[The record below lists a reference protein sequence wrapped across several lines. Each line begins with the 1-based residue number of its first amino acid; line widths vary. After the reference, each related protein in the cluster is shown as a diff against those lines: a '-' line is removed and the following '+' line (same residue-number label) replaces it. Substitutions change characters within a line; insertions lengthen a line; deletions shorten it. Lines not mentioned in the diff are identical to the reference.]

1 MTALSSSLISDGTLI
16 TRQYD
21 EFLSTTQYSPFPSTA
36 NSGSIAFTS
45 NVGVGGAQT
54 TNNSSITYGANT
66 DWNFLHNGTQDF
78 TIECWINTTN
88 NITYQSICGTATATS
103 WVGIELALSAN
114 NISNPG
120 LCGDLSLWFYR
131 GQVGYSAAPAIASN
145 TIAAN
150 TWNHVAVTFKSSD
163 KTVAF
168 YVNGIS
174 TPVTYNQ
181 GANTLTSFAYS
192 SANSTFPL
200 GVGTAYAN
208 TNVYWNFDG
217 YITGFKVAKSILYT
231 SSFSLPKLLPVAD
244 SNTVLLL
251 NTENSN
257 NYLLDSSANSYTAN
271 TFKPTRFSTEA
282 PYLRGD
288 IEGSGSIQFTGGLSK
303 QGNILYYGAN
313 TDWNFL
319 HNGTEDYTVECW
331 FNYTSLYDP
340 SFLPSILMG
349 TASYVAN
356 QTGFQI
362 ILNDLGQLH
371 TSGYVSAFYNN
382 GSRYTANNTAWTTT
396 ERVSAGIALPVF
408 KSNTWNHL
416 AYTFESRKKLGRFF
430 INGNSI
436 KMSDVEGYSNLQS
449 FVYSSN
455 NSFVPLSFGGINNY
469 PTNSQQYFYNGK
481 LSNVR
486 VVRGRIVYPFD
497 FILDPKPLT
506 VVPNT
511 VFLLKTSNNITYTLD
526 ATGNYTANNQG
537 ANTKIYTSPVFSY
550 DTPIANPDSGVSS
563 DIRQRLYSNGSLQL
577 LTLDEVSLSD
587 LVIANTTPYTD
598 SGSIFFNGANS
609 FISYGANT
617 DWTFLNSGTTDWTIE
632 TFIYPTAPAPAGN
645 SVTIFNTGA
654 GITGYRGISLEM
666 YGTNAPNTS
675 GLEIYQ
681 NDLVL
686 KVTEPTYLANAYFG
700 GVGYYTYGIRKPKL
714 GLSTNTWSH
723 LAVTFKADQR
733 TFNIFINGELQLT
746 VSVTFEQLGQSS
758 WENGRDGSSTSGGY
772 VVYANSA
779 PTNAL
784 TIGATLLTD
793 VPTVNFSGYI
803 SNFRVTKSLLYTTSK
818 ILVPNKILPVQNN
831 TVLLLNTANSNNY
844 LLDSSAN
851 NYGSEVVRGGPTA
864 VEYLVVAGGGSGGA
878 WVGGGGGAGGYKTA
892 NGFSVAGQTN
902 YTVTVGSGGAA
913 IAAGGTSLPGIN
925 GSNSVFSSITSSGG
939 GGGGYRYDYGLYGGS
954 GGGGTGYS
962 GAGLGIA
969 GQGNNGGVG
978 VGPNIGGAASGGGGG
993 AGAVGSDVPDGPYTP
1008 VGYPS
1013 GANGGIGLSSS
1024 ITGTAT
1030 YYAGGGGGGAYGS
1043 NAETDLGAKGGD
1055 GGAGGGGGGSTF
1067 TSGNNSTGGSNGGG
1081 AGIAGGSAGSGGTNS
1096 GGGGGGSDGT
1106 GSYVHNA
1113 SGAGGSGI
1121 VVIAYANT
1129 YADISTFAAGLVVNG
1144 TTTTGSNVP
1153 AADTTSRAGYKVYK
1167 FTSGTGT
1174 ITWPAPGGAA
1184 SFSNN
1189 TPFISLPDTT
1199 GIPKERLKS
1208 DGTLQIFKEFDEVTL
1223 LTDSGSMQFLGGNA
1237 TSYFSSEYTPGA
1249 TTFNTYTFSIE
1260 FWFYWDKPIS
1270 TDNKKVALLN
1280 SYAGDDDPTASY
1292 GWSIYVID
1300 GRINFDFADSAGTRT
1315 ILANSYPSIF
1325 TTNTWNHL
1333 AVVKSATSPTGKL
1346 LNMYLNGI
1354 QNQNGPYSGLQR
1366 IYNGNASGSFNFGK
1380 GANASKFNGNNF
1392 SGFIS
1397 NLRIIQSTS
1406 NSGTM
1411 LYNASDSSII
1421 VPTAPLTKF
1430 VSGNTFTK
1438 LLLNTN
1444 NFNNFLTDGGSNNFT
1459 LNSETI
1465 LFSDKTPFPGIT

>member
-21 EFLSTTQYSPFPSTA
+21 EFLSTTQYSPFPATA

-251 NTENSN
+251 NTANSN

-288 IEGSGSIQFTGGLSK
+288 IEGSGSIQFTGGASTK
-303 QGNILYYGAN
+303 GNILYYGAN

-340 SFLPSILMG
+340 SFIPSILMG

-362 ILNDLGQLH
+362 ILNDLGQLY

-396 ERVSAGIALPVF
+396 ERPSAIIALPVF

-598 SGSIFFNGANS
+598 SGSIAFNGANS

-758 WENGRDGSSTSGGY
+758 WENGRDGSSTGGGY

-803 SNFRVTKSLLYTTSK
+803 SNFRVTKSLLYTTRK

-851 NYGSEVVRGGPTA
+851 NYG
-864 VEYLVVAGGGSGGA
+864 
-878 WVGGGGGAGGYKTA
+878 
-892 NGFSVAGQTN
+892 
-902 YTVTVGSGGAA
+902 
-913 IAAGGTSLPGIN
+913 
-925 GSNSVFSSITSSGG
+925 
-939 GGGGYRYDYGLYGGS
+939 
-954 GGGGTGYS
+954 
-962 GAGLGIA
+962 
-969 GQGNNGGVG
+969 
-978 VGPNIGGAASGGGGG
+978 
-993 AGAVGSDVPDGPYTP
+993 
-1008 VGYPS
+1008 
-1013 GANGGIGLSSS
+1013 
-1024 ITGTAT
+1024 
-1030 YYAGGGGGGAYGS
+1030 
-1043 NAETDLGAKGGD
+1043 
-1055 GGAGGGGGGSTF
+1055 
-1067 TSGNNSTGGSNGGG
+1067 
-1081 AGIAGGSAGSGGTNS
+1081 
-1096 GGGGGGSDGT
+1096 
-1106 GSYVHNA
+1106 
-1113 SGAGGSGI
+1113 
-1121 VVIAYANT
+1121 
-1129 YADISTFAAGLVVNG
+1129 
-1144 TTTTGSNVP
+1144 
-1153 AADTTSRAGYKVYK
+1153 
-1167 FTSGTGT
+1167 
-1174 ITWPAPGGAA
+1174 PGGAA

-1237 TSYFSSEYTPGA
+1237 TSYFSSEYSPSSGSTA
-1249 TTFNTYTFSIE
+1249 TFNYYTFSIE

-1280 SYAGDDDPTASY
+1280 SYTPVSPGDY

-1300 GRINFDFADSAGTRT
+1300 GRINFDFVNSLGTRT

-1346 LNMYLNGI
+1346 LNMYLNGL
-1354 QNQNGPYSGLQR
+1354 QNENGPYSGTDR
-1366 IYNGNASGSFNFGK
+1366 IYNGNVGGSFNFGK

-1459 LNSETI
+1459 LNSENI